1 MKTNTTHNTATCD
14 YCAGPDAT
22 VTTDYGDTICV
33 PCFIGKPVVVE
44 INEIPEVKASAK
56 VLTDIAGLAYETWCH
71 AYAYDA
77 PKELLTVLENAYQI
91 ANKIAR
97 ETRTGVI

>member
-1 MKTNTTHNTATCD
+1 MKNNTNTKPTCLYCGGTKATVTTDYGDTICDFCFVVDISERKSKTNATCD

-44 INEIPEVKASAK
+44 LNI
-56 VLTDIAGLAYETWCH
+56 
-71 AYAYDA
+71 
-77 PKELLTVLENAYQI
+77 
-91 ANKIAR
+91 
-97 ETRTGVI
+97 

>member
-33 PCFIGKPVVVE
+33 PCFIGKPTVFDLNDLLGTPDPILEDIAKKAYDTWCMALDANVS
-44 INEIPEVKASAK
+44 PELLEALHKASVAAMEASTAS
-56 VLTDIAGLAYETWCH
+56 LTL
-71 AYAYDA
+71 
-77 PKELLTVLENAYQI
+77 
-91 ANKIAR
+91 
-97 ETRTGVI
+97 